1 MESYLEKIRKVLEE
15 AKEKLEDLEFEEL
28 LDYVILEVESYDPE

>member
-1 MESYLEKIRKVLEE
+1 MESYLEKIKDLLESANE
-15 AKEKLEDLEFEEL
+15 ELGELDFQEL

>member
-1 MESYLEKIRKVLEE
+1 MESYLEKIKDLLESANEELEE
-15 AKEKLEDLEFEEL
+15 LDFREL